1 QPPQQ
6 LVLSEWEELLG
17 QSRSGQEIS
26 GLLPPPPSR
35 NRRHS
40 SFGSSGRSPPLSAKI
55 GVLTRAKRPESRG
68 WPPTPTGR
76 CSRLVRLCRR
86 CQQVLTK
93 DCCQLGETADPAGES
108 RIEEAKLLVADL
120 CEQLLLGLVQ
130 RVETGVLQQPA
141 EPRVRQ
147 PHSEPADS
155 TQEMQ
160 QLTEVEA
167 QYSSS
172 LRLELRKLWQLA
184 WPAVLTTLLQ
194 FLLQSLIN
202 VAGIGIGV
210 GMSTACDTF
219 FSQTFGGPNKKR
231 VGIHLQRSLLIM
243 NAALV
248 PIFSVMLNIE
258 KLLILIGQER
268 PIAIKAADYLLL
280 FLPGFFYALIFWHG
294 FGYRASALCQAASLG
309 LMLSLLLAYVLMSGI
324 YSDTWPGLSWQALTG
339 WAGFVRLGLAGVA
352 LVALEEWSFEIATLV
367 AGLIS
372 DSQLGAQGVL
382 FQLEVWTYMVRLVR
396 LQCTTACIRST
407 ISLKFYLIS
416 TLDPLGHRAQIP
428 LGLSIAVNIRVGQEL
443 GAGHA
448 GRAKLAYK
456 AGLVMVAVTASLS
469 AAAILLLRFHLPML
483 FTASQDVRDHVTR
496 VLPLMAA
503 FQLSDGLSVSL
514 ILLRMPV
521 FITLSGALRGCG
533 RQAAGALVNF
543 VGFYALALPIG
554 VPLALPAGWG
564 IPGLWLGLLLG
575 LTAEAVLL
583 LTFTLCLLDWRAEA
597 SAGPGS
603 SPGRVG
609 APAAAELSR
618 RPRRLPVETELV
630 PSRCREAGGAGRP
643 VPGAGWRFDRQ
654 RRQRWRCQ
662 RRVSVGAGGTDA
674 GGGVG
679 SGGDS
684 VVSGVCRGGAGGS
697 NGASGAVGGSSG
709 LVGNVGRIG
718 GGVGPGGSG
727 GGGIGG
733 GSSGGS
739 ASRDP
744 TAAAA
749 ATLRLWSAAV
759 SNDSGLGEESDF
771 AIAVPAA
778 ASPMCHHG
786 GTSAAAAAVAAAA
799 AAAAVVA
806 SPHTNGVVGDGNNGV
821 SCVQNSAVAAA
832 AVAAAAAAACR
843 GGCRGGRVNA
853 LRQGVL
859 GPSSA
864 QACPDRLGVSDL
876 LAELMNRC
884 ARQPVCPW
892 VPPTFFE
899 SVCHHRMR
907 TPLPVQQAQQQHQQ
921 KLTAAA
927 IRTGIGAA
935 PPAAEAPPPFAP
947 TGGQVV
953 YKPAHSL
960 GRGNFGQHRH
970 RHSPSDASLCL
981 EPRALKCTHRLS
993 THRKESQVH
1002 RRLQAGHTED
1012 SYRSAFV
1019 LWLADSVQLTHAGSE
1034 LGCLLLELAPGGSL
1048 QDLVGSLAK
1057 TGRMLVEREAA
1068 FYLAELGC
1076 AIDFLH
1082 ARGFLHLDVKA
1093 DNVLIA
1099 ASGHVRLC
1107 DLGHAL
1113 ALRDGRAESC
1123 LSAGLGTF
1131 HLPVEILRGGGG
1143 GSGGD

>member
-1 QPPQQ
+1 M
-6 LVLSEWEELLG
+6 LADSAFSEMFASMSVFG
-17 QSRSGQEIS
+17 ARRG
-26 GLLPPPPSR
+26 R
-35 NRRHS
+35 ND
-40 SFGSSGRSPPLSAKI
+40 GSSG
-55 GVLTRAKRPESRG
+55 G
-68 WPPTPTGR
+68 
-76 CSRLVRLCRR
+76 
-86 CQQVLTK
+86 
-93 DCCQLGETADPAGES
+93 
-108 RIEEAKLLVADL
+108 
-120 CEQLLLGLVQ
+120 
-130 RVETGVLQQPA
+130 
-141 EPRVRQ
+141 
-147 PHSEPADS
+147 
-155 TQEMQ
+155 
-160 QLTEVEA
+160 
-167 QYSSS
+167 
-172 LRLELRKLWQLA
+172 
-184 WPAVLTTLLQ
+184 
-194 FLLQSLIN
+194 
-202 VAGIGIGV
+202 
-210 GMSTACDTF
+210 
-219 FSQTFGGPNKKR
+219 
-231 VGIHLQRSLLIM
+231 
-243 NAALV
+243 
-248 PIFSVMLNIE
+248 
-258 KLLILIGQER
+258 
-268 PIAIKAADYLLL
+268 
-280 FLPGFFYALIFWHG
+280 
-294 FGYRASALCQAASLG
+294 
-309 LMLSLLLAYVLMSGI
+309 SG
-324 YSDTWPGLSWQALTG
+324 
-339 WAGFVRLGLAGVA
+339 
-352 LVALEEWSFEIATLV
+352 
-367 AGLIS
+367 
-372 DSQLGAQGVL
+372 
-382 FQLEVWTYMVRLVR
+382 
-396 LQCTTACIRST
+396 
-407 ISLKFYLIS
+407 
-416 TLDPLGHRAQIP
+416 
-428 LGLSIAVNIRVGQEL
+428 
-443 GAGHA
+443 
-448 GRAKLAYK
+448 
-456 AGLVMVAVTASLS
+456 
-469 AAAILLLRFHLPML
+469 
-483 FTASQDVRDHVTR
+483 
-496 VLPLMAA
+496 
-503 FQLSDGLSVSL
+503 
-514 ILLRMPV
+514 
-521 FITLSGALRGCG
+521 
-533 RQAAGALVNF
+533 
-543 VGFYALALPIG
+543 
-554 VPLALPAGWG
+554 
-564 IPGLWLGLLLG
+564 
-575 LTAEAVLL
+575 
-583 LTFTLCLLDWRAEA
+583 
-597 SAGPGS
+597 
-603 SPGRVG
+603 
-609 APAAAELSR
+609 
-618 RPRRLPVETELV
+618 
-630 PSRCREAGGAGRP
+630 GGASG
-643 VPGAGWRFDRQ
+643 
-654 RRQRWRCQ
+654 
-662 RRVSVGAGGTDA
+662 VSVGAGGTDA

-832 AVAAAAAAACR
+832 AVAAAAAA
-843 GGCRGGRVNA
+843 CRGGRVNA

-907 TPLPVQQAQQQHQQ
+907 TPLPVQQAQHQQ

-960 GRGNFGQHRH
+960 GRGNFGQVYFCFVQHRH

-1143 GSGGD
+1143 GSGGDRVSVVTRATDWFSYGCLAFWLLHNYFPIVPPSYTRTVAEYADFMAGPGYRRLSRLFVRPASLLYRSLVLMLLHPDPDRRPASLGQVLQQCWPLFVECGLLHSGAAAGPEDVRAAIESNCLVPPFVPLPL